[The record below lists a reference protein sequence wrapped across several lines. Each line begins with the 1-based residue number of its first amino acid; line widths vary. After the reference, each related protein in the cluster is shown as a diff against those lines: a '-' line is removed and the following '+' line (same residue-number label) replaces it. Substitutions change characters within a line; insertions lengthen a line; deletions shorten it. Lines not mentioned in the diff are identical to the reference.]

1 MSLPNNSSP
10 KKKLK
15 KWQIALVVFF
25 VFPIVVA
32 LFVGSSST
40 TTPLPNPSPTP
51 SKEPEKVAQFSAEL
65 TRWETLNPASG
76 RAVFTIRNT
85 SDIAGTPGSCYV
97 EVKDESGTYKGFD
110 WIILENNIEPG
121 AKFMGNVILKVTKE
135 GAAFISKG
143 NINCG

>member
-1 MSLPNNSSP
+1 MSLPNDSSP

-40 TTPLPNPSPTP
+40 STPTPTTAP
-51 SKEPEKVAQFSAEL
+51 SKELEKVAQFSAEL

-85 SDIAGTPGSCYV
+85 GDIAGTPGSCYV

-135 GAAFISKG
+135 GAAFITKG
-143 NINCG
+143 NVNCG

>member
-1 MSLPNNSSP
+1 MSSPNESSP

-15 KWQIALVVFF
+15 KWQIALIVFF
-25 VFPIVVA
+25 VPPILVA

-40 TTPLPNPSPTP
+40 TTPAPTPTP
-51 SKEPEKVAQFSAEL
+51 SKEAEKVAQFSAEL

-135 GAAFISKG
+135 GASFITKG
-143 NINCG
+143 NISCG